1 MERVPVEILEMIFQ
15 KLDINSLVR
24 CRRVCK
30 KWFCVVKGIEI
41 SFQILKVQCSKQTL
55 AANLI
60 PNSLSLS
67 LSTKGVPIRE
77 LAISNE
83 FSNVGNYFYTNMPVK
98 RSNLLTLHKFNQ
110 FKSKFLKGLLT
121 KLKCLYIK
129 NAPDRR
135 SSGFNLTNFNELFPN
150 LIQLQID
157 YLKTRSGILKL
168 QRLEVCLF
176 YRAQ

>member
-1 MERVPVEILEMIFQ
+1 
-15 KLDINSLVR
+15 
-24 CRRVCK
+24 
-30 KWFCVVKGIEI
+30 
-41 SFQILKVQCSKQTL
+41 
-55 AANLI
+55 
-60 PNSLSLS
+60 
-67 LSTKGVPIRE
+67 
-77 LAISNE
+77 
-83 FSNVGNYFYTNMPVK
+83 MPVK

-176 YRAQ
+176 LSSPMIFNAKRFSLRSRS